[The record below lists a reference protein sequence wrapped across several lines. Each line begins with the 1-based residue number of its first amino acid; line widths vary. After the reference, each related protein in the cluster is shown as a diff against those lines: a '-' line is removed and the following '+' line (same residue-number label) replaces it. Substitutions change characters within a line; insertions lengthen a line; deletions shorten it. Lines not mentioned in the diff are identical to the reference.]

1 MAAADVYV
9 PMLRH
14 VWLLA
19 CSACWTGLPTATG
32 VRAPDRPRACEIRDS
47 DVTISG
53 LAKLSVRGQAF
64 AQQPGPFARFDVAFK
79 QDVGRVKLENETFVL
94 DGDLDLKELT
104 VRPRDLAELRDGW
117 IEVRSAVAKAA
128 TDDAL
133 RITVALPEGLEPKL
147 VPFTVPCS
155 GLTFAAPPDP
165 IDTADLDVVEVPINT
180 QLRPR
185 PDGPA
190 VSQVIGKADP
200 DREGLRAIEAFVI
213 EKRGS
218 MTKIRVEGD
227 NPVVAWVSSLALRAP
242 TSDSLGGFGFGRTGI
257 GRSQVSCTREVSL
270 HVRIEGRTIRVGRI
284 KKEIGFYLLADA
296 SADEL
301 AVDLGLAKPDVK
313 AFIKRSEFQASCDY

>member
-1 MAAADVYV
+1 MTAADVYV

-14 VWLLA
+14 AWLLA
-19 CSACWTGLPTATG
+19 GSACWTGVPTSTD
-32 VRAPDRPRACEIRDS
+32 VRAPDRPRSCEIRDS
-47 DVTISG
+47 DVTIAGS
-53 LAKLSVRGQAF
+53 AKLSIEGRAF

-79 QDVGRVKLENETFVL
+79 QEVGRVKLETETFIL
-94 DGDLDLKELT
+94 DGNLELKELT
-104 VRPRDLAELRDGW
+104 VRPRDMAELRDGW
-117 IEVRSAVAKAA
+117 IEVRSATARTA

-133 RITVALPEGLEPKL
+133 RITVALPDGLEPKL

-165 IDTADLDVVEVPINT
+165 IDTSDLDVVEVPINT

-200 DREGLRAIEAFVI
+200 DSKELLPIEAFVI

-218 MTKIRVEGD
+218 MTKIRVDGD
-227 NPVVAWVSSLALRAP
+227 NPVVAWVSSLALRTP
-242 TSDSLGGFGFGRTGI
+242 SHGGLGGFGFGRAGF
-257 GRSQVSCTREVSL
+257 GRSSVSCTRDVSL
-270 HVRIEGRTIRVGRI
+270 HVRIDGRILRVGRV
-284 KKEIGFYLLADA
+284 KKAVSFYLLADA
-296 SADEL
+296 SPDEL

-313 AFIKRSEFQASCDY
+313 AFIKRSEFQASCD